1 VCFGV
6 ITILDNNVDP
16 KLDLLDKLEEASKV
30 FNQAMKEL
38 EDKSEEYYN
47 SLTKEQ
53 QLDAFCAISRR
64 IYRGEIEEQGSY
76 RYVLYQVFGFG
87 PEAYAQA
94 QLAGYLAIHNSIY
107 SGQNPDDH
115 VKIDVLTREVERL
128 KKKFR
133 TMDSGGGHYN
143 TAISVLEERIQEIVK
158 TM

>member
-1 VCFGV
+1 MS
-6 ITILDNNVDP
+6 TELLEN
-16 KLDLLDKLEEASKV
+16 LDKASEV

-38 EDKSEEYYN
+38 EDKSEQYWN

-64 IYRGEIEEQGSY
+64 IYRGEIEQQGSY

-94 QLAGYLAIHNSIY
+94 QDAGYLAIHNSIY
-107 SGQNPDDH
+107 AGQNPSDH

-128 KKKFR
+128 KKKYKS
-133 TMDSGGGHYN
+133 MEHDGGHYN
-143 TAISVLEERIQEIVK
+143 TAIGVLQERIQEIVK

>member
-1 VCFGV
+1 
-6 ITILDNNVDP
+6 VDP
-16 KLDLLDKLEEASKV
+16 KPDLLDKLEEASKV

-64 IYRGEIEEQGSY
+64 IYRGEIEDRGSY
-76 RYVLYQVFGFG
+76 RYVLYDVFGFG
-87 PEAYAQA
+87 TEAYAQA
-94 QLAGYLAIHNSIY
+94 QCAGYLAIHNSIY
-107 SGQNPDDH
+107 AGQNPDDH

-128 KKKFR
+128 KKKFK
-133 TMDSGGGHYN
+133 TMDHDGGHYA

>member
-1 VCFGV
+1 MKGQE
-6 ITILDNNVDP
+6 LQDA
-16 KLDLLDKLEEASKV
+16 LEEASKT
-30 FNQAMKEL
+30 FNEAMKSI
-38 EDKSEEYYN
+38 EDKSEQYYN

-53 QLDAFCAISRR
+53 QLDVFCAVSRR

-94 QLAGYLAIHNSIY
+94 QCAGYLAIHNSIY

-115 VKIDVLTREVERL
+115 VKIDILTREIERL
-128 KKKFR
+128 KKKYKS
-133 TMDSGGGHYN
+133 MEHDGGHYN
-143 TAISVLEERIQEIVK
+143 TAIGVLEERIQEIVK

>member
-1 VCFGV
+1 MKGQE
-6 ITILDNNVDP
+6 LQDA
-16 KLDLLDKLEEASKV
+16 LEEISKT
-30 FNQAMKEL
+30 FNEAMKVH
-38 EDKSEEYYN
+38 EDRSEQYWN

-64 IYRGEIEEQGSY
+64 IYSGEIEDQGSY
-76 RYVLYQVFGFG
+76 RYVLYDVFGFG

-107 SGQNPDDH
+107 AGQNPDDH

-128 KKKFR
+128 KKKYR

-143 TAISVLEERIQEIVK
+143 TAIGVLEERIQEIVK
-158 TM
+158 TL

>member
-1 VCFGV
+1 MCFSV
-6 ITILDNNVDP
+6 TTILDNNVDP
-16 KLDLLDKLEEASKV
+16 KPDLLDKLEESSKV

-38 EDKSEEYYN
+38 ENKSEQYWN
-47 SLTKEQ
+47 SLSKEQ

-94 QLAGYLAIHNSIY
+94 QCAGYLAVHNSIY
-107 SGQNPDDH
+107 AGQNPDDH

-128 KKKFR
+128 KKKFKS
-133 TMDSGGGHYN
+133 MEHGGGHYA
-143 TAISVLEERIQEIVK
+143 TTISVLEERIQEIVK